1 MASKTT
7 SAEGPID
14 AAKKIYVTRRQL
26 GPLAGRFANEDIL
39 ECNLRRQGYT
49 IIAPEKLTLAQQ
61 IEEFQTA
68 GTLIF
73 AEGSALHL
81 FGQIKRD
88 GQKISVIQRR
98 PSIPP
103 LIANQLGRNVVF
115 LNEIEDIFWPP
126 HRADNLSI
134 SVLNFRSIQRSLGA
148 SGFVDERVDW
158 IIPTD
163 DDVQRSLY
171 EGRDDEILVP
181 NSDRNIWLRNMRKKR
196 RLEKRR
202 KQKNANL

>member
-1 MASKTT
+1 M
-7 SAEGPID
+7 
-14 AAKKIYVTRRQL
+14 VLLTRIEQL
-26 GPLAGRFANEDIL
+26 
-39 ECNLRRQGYT
+39 C
-49 IIAPEKLTLAQQ
+49 LTL
-61 IEEFQTA
+61 IHYPN
-68 GTLIF
+68 LIWVSF
-73 AEGSALHL
+73 DRPSTICAR
-81 FGQIKRD
+81 KRD

-148 SGFVDERVDW
+148 SGFVDETVDW
-158 IIPTD
+158 ITPTD